1 MSWAGT
7 EQECYGRQILHATH
21 IVNWKLFTIEEYIAC
36 IYLLI
41 CMVSELVHAIKL
53 FFKSYEFLL
62 TCSSKLSRVSQMAV
76 MGYEKGREKT
86 FLQGQEK
93 MEFSLWVREISTLK
107 KSKGKVIFLLNDY
120 NRFYSF
126 IFVKLVSL
134 TLLMYIVYNSW

>member
-1 MSWAGT
+1 MKKAG
-7 EQECYGRQILHATH
+7 
-21 IVNWKLFTIEEYIAC
+21 K
-36 IYLLI
+36 
-41 CMVSELVHAIKL
+41 
-53 FFKSYEFLL
+53 
-62 TCSSKLSRVSQMAV
+62 
-76 MGYEKGREKT
+76 KT

-107 KSKGKVIFLLNDY
+107 KSKGKVIFLLDDY